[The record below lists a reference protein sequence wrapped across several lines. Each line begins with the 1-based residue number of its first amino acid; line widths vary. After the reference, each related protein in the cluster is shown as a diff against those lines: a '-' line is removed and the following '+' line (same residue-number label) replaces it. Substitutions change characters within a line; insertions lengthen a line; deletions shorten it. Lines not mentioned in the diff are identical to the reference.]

1 MRHVWKTVLPAMI
14 IGFGTSAAL
23 ADETITRIDTTALPS
38 YGNSSE
44 TTVRTVTTP
53 DLTPVREIIVS
64 PAPTV
69 SVQSAPT
76 VMHTETT
83 TVEESNGLG
92 RPTYIKRVAL
102 LREQLNNGVAKGWI
116 NSTDAE
122 IFNNRLNILE
132 TTAQSNVVDGSKS
145 EATSLEG
152 QLNQLNIDLTHKLS
166 NAPAGNSM

>member
-14 IGFGTSAAL
+14 ISFGTSAAL
-23 ADETITRIDTTALPS
+23 ADETITRIETTALPS

-53 DLTPVREIIVS
+53 DLTPVKEMIVS

-69 SVQSAPT
+69 I
-76 VMHTETT
+76 HTETS

-92 RPTYIKRVAL
+92 RPTYIKRAAL

-132 TTAQSNVVDGSKS
+132 GKERESYLAISCSAS
-145 EATSLEG
+145 FFLPSLR
-152 QLNQLNIDLTHKLS
+152 
-166 NAPAGNSM
+166 

>member
-14 IGFGTSAAL
+14 ISFGTSAAL
-23 ADETITRIDTTALPS
+23 ADETITRIETTALPS

-53 DLTPVREIIVS
+53 DLTPVKEMIVS

-69 SVQSAPT
+69 I
-76 VMHTETT
+76 HTETS

-92 RPTYIKRVAL
+92 RPTYIKRAAL

-132 TTAQSNVVDGSKS
+132 SMAQSNVVDCSKP

-152 QLNQLNIDLTHKLS
+152 QLNQFNIDLTRKLS

>member
-1 MRHVWKTVLPAMI
+1 MMRHVWKTVLPAMI
-14 IGFGTSAAL
+14 ISFGTSAAL
-23 ADETITRIDTTALPS
+23 ADETITRIETTALPS

-53 DLTPVREIIVS
+53 DLTPVKEMIVS

-69 SVQSAPT
+69 I
-76 VMHTETT
+76 HTETS

-92 RPTYIKRVAL
+92 RPTYIKRAAL

-132 TTAQSNVVDGSKS
+132 SMAQSNVVDCSKP

-152 QLNQLNIDLTHKLS
+152 QLNQFNIDLTRKLS